1 MARAVAES
9 AVSERRVD
17 PEDLILTGKKGR
29 YGQREE
35 TMKPQVL
42 TAQSGFFKSGK
53 MKTILWNLTSEM
65 IGVYLW
71 FLKFSN
77 VLLKLIQ

>member
-1 MARAVAES
+1 M
-9 AVSERRVD
+9 
-17 PEDLILTGKKGR
+17 GKKA
-29 YGQREE
+29 E
-35 TMKPQVL
+35 TL
-42 TAQSGFFKSGK
+42 
-53 MKTILWNLTSEM
+53 LWNLSSEI

>member
-1 MARAVAES
+1 MR
-9 AVSERRVD
+9 
-17 PEDLILTGKKGR
+17 T
-29 YGQREE
+29 REE
-35 TMKPQVL
+35 TMKPQVF
-42 TAQSGFFKSGK
+42 TTNGCFFKSAK
-53 MKTILWNLTSEM
+53 AEAILWNLSSEM

>member
-1 MARAVAES
+1 MQA
-9 AVSERRVD
+9 
-17 PEDLILTGKKGR
+17 
-29 YGQREE
+29 REE
-35 TMKPQVL
+35 ILKPQIFTIKNSL
-42 TAQSGFFKSGK
+42 LKSAK
-53 MKTILWNLTSEM
+53 AEAILWNFTSDA

>member
-1 MARAVAES
+1 
-9 AVSERRVD
+9 
-17 PEDLILTGKKGR
+17 
-29 YGQREE
+29 
-35 TMKPQVL
+35 MKPRL
-42 TAQSGFFKSGK
+42 NSGTNCFFDNEKA
-53 MKTILWNLTSEM
+53 KTIFWNLSSEA

>member
-1 MARAVAES
+1 MNRGKMRA
-9 AVSERRVD
+9 
-17 PEDLILTGKKGR
+17 
-29 YGQREE
+29 REE
-35 TMKPQVL
+35 LLKPQISTIKNGL
-42 TAQSGFFKSGK
+42 LKSAKAEAFF
-53 MKTILWNLTSEM
+53 WNFTSEA